1 MINNTL
7 ILTYTTI
14 IILASIHASS
24 AFHQPLT
31 TKVEHLFE
39 RNSSGDD
46 EAELNDTIDNGLPKV
61 MDILSANFKSH
72 ALHTF
77 VRLGIPDIMG
87 DRSMSIKEISME
99 LSKKNDVEN
108 KDSEY
113 NIINE
118 DGLLRIMRLLTTI
131 EVLYET
137 FVPSTNQYRISNR
150 LDDNNLFRS
159 ESEALVF
166 QLSSLGK
173 QLQSKLPNDSSLS
186 SIVLHWMEKQLN
198 DSWYELPEHIMGNQL
213 NPFEITNKVSSDFFY
228 NERDNPQSLK
238 HANDFV
244 KLISDLEIKSIVQHY
259 DWSALD
265 GKTIVDVG
273 GYNGKVMGA
282 IASYYSDVNL
292 QLKSLDLPDVIA
304 RIDKSSVPKGVE
316 LIEGDVMKPS
326 TIPQCDVIFMKHFLD
341 RCMWNES
348 ESVEILK
355 TCSDAVSHKHGMI
368 ILGEAVIPSA
378 NDDYTISRANRGTRL
393 SMDALYL
400 LVGRER
406 QRTSLEW
413 KKLAEKANLNLSA
426 IIPTSSPSCYLI
438 VLTPCK

>member
-1 MINNTL
+1 MMINNILIITYINIV
-7 ILTYTTI
+7 ILT
-14 IILASIHASS
+14 SIHSS
-24 AFHQPLT
+24 FAFQQPIKR
-31 TKVEHLFE
+31 KVEHLFE
-39 RNSSGDD
+39 WNGCDD
-46 EAELNDTIDNGLPKV
+46 GAELNDRIDKGLSKV
-61 MDILSANFKSH
+61 IDILSANFKSH

-77 VRLGIPDIMG
+77 VQLGIPDIMG

-99 LSKKNDVEN
+99 LSKRNDLE
-108 KDSEY
+108 KGDSEF

-118 DGLLRIMRLLTTI
+118 DALFRVMRLLTNI
-131 EVLYET
+131 EVLHET
-137 FVPSTNQYRISNR
+137 FIPTTNLDEISR
-150 LDDNNLFRS
+150 FDDNHFFTS
-159 ESEALVF
+159 ETEALTF
-166 QLSSLGK
+166 KLSSLGK
-173 QLQSKLPNDSSLS
+173 QLQSNIPDDTSLS
-186 SIVLHWMEKQLN
+186 SCILHWMEKPLH
-198 DSWYELPEHIMGNQL
+198 DSWYHLSDYIMGNQL
-213 NPFEITNKVSSDFFY
+213 NPFEITNKISSDFFY

-238 HANDFV
+238 HANNFV
-244 KLISDLEIKSIVQHY
+244 KLVSDLEIKSIVQHY
-259 DWSALD
+259 DWSALE

-282 IASYYSDVNL
+282 IASYYSHVNL
-292 QLKSLDLPDVIA
+292 RLKSLDLPEVIA

-355 TCSDAVSHKHGMI
+355 TCSDAVSSKDGMI
-368 ILGEAVIPSA
+368 ILGEAVIPSM
-378 NDDYTISRANRGTRL
+378 NDDCKISGADRGTRL

-413 KKLAEKANLNLSA
+413 KKLAEKANLNLNA
-426 IIPTSSPSCYLI
+426 IIPTPSPSCYLI